1 MLGINYEE
9 CPRTTLKPM
18 NRVVKESGRVPGLG
32 NSEGH
37 ELKPEAIKF
46 GETNCWL
53 VKGLHFGERAIFKKM
68 VGLDKCF
75 E

>member
-18 NRVVKESGRVPGLG
+18 NRVVKESGRSPGLG

-37 ELKPEAIKF
+37 QLRTEAI
-46 GETNCWL
+46 
-53 VKGLHFGERAIFKKM
+53 
-68 VGLDKCF
+68 
-75 E
+75 

>member
-18 NRVVKESGRVPGLG
+18 NSVVKESGHVPGLG

-37 ELKPEAIKF
+37 QLRTEAI
-46 GETNCWL
+46 
-53 VKGLHFGERAIFKKM
+53 
-68 VGLDKCF
+68 
-75 E
+75 